1 MSFKNLQSNLFTQ
14 NRYTKSALT
23 DRIKK
28 ILATIKLDIGEYIS
42 NIEKHKKNRDPKKY
56 YYDYDLEL
64 DFSID
69 TEDPKSIESKIYDD
83 RLYYYKA
90 HQYLKLGLFLKKDAP
105 FFKVNIDHLSP
116 EIIYELSLLDQTDRK
131 FVLKQAVSRIFEDIN
146 FDLYHDSALS
156 KNLEVVLID

>member
-1 MSFKNLQSNLFTQ
+1 MPFKNKQSNLFTQ
-14 NRYTKSALT
+14 NRYTQSALT

-28 ILATIKLDIGEYIS
+28 ILAAVKLDIGEYNE
-42 NIEKHKKNRDPKKY
+42 NIEKHKKHRDQNKY

-69 TEDPKSIESKIYDD
+69 TKDPNNIETKIYDD

-105 FFKVNIDHLSP
+105 AFKIQLRHL
-116 EIIYELSLLDQTDRK
+116 TR
-131 FVLKQAVSRIFEDIN
+131 DI
-146 FDLYHDSALS
+146 
-156 KNLEVVLID
+156 